1 MRAII
6 GLGNPEDQHQKT
18 RHNVGFRV
26 IDILANQLDITL
38 TTSPKLFSLVGKN
51 NDWLLAKPQTYMN
64 NSGQAVQ
71 AILHFYK
78 LTPSDLIVIHDDL
91 DIPFGFFKIQKGTG
105 PKAHNGLLSIY
116 EALHSKDFI
125 HVRIGVES
133 REQDRSMPGK
143 NYVLSS
149 FTDEEENRLQT
160 VIGQAVQE
168 LLPLSKGN

>member
-1 MRAII
+1 MYA
-6 GLGNPEDQHQKT
+6 LSLKT
-18 RHNVGFRV
+18 SRRIAKFKKVFKRILTKCASNV
-26 IDILANQLDITL
+26 LN
-38 TTSPKLFSLVGKN
+38 
-51 NDWLLAKPQTYMN
+51 Y
-64 NSGQAVQ
+64 
-71 AILHFYK
+71 YK
-78 LTPSDLIVIHDDL
+78 IPTEDLIVIHDDL